1 MFAQYFLFVLN
12 FIHTF
17 AKTKLL
23 MDGIIMAAQLILGLS
38 ILVGVHELGHFLP
51 AKLFKMKV
59 DKFYLF
65 FDAFGR
71 KLFSKKIGETEYGIG
86 WLPLGGY
93 VKISGMIDESLDL
106 ETMKQAPKPWEFRSK
121 PAWQR
126 LIVMIG
132 GVSVN
137 VIVGILIF
145 IGITFFVGE
154 SYLPASEAKFGI
166 VAHELAQKIGLQTG
180 DKIIKVNGKEVN
192 AFNDIYSPDA
202 FLESNSSYTVD
213 RNGEII
219 NISIPNNFVDNFSRR
234 KSQAQFIDPIVPFKV
249 GKVLPSTP
257 AELAGLQT
265 GDLILKVDTIKIQ
278 FFHEL
283 QAALLAYKS
292 KPIDILIDR
301 NGEQKVLTASVDEN
315 GKLGFQVDWLL
326 EYKNQKFG
334 LGESVVKGT
343 AMAFNVV
350 TMQLKGFKKMFSG
363 EIDVSKSLSGP
374 IGIAKE
380 FGGTWDWL
388 RFWTLTGLLS
398 MVLAFMNILPIPAL
412 DGGHVILL
420 TYEIITRRKPSDKF
434 LEITQK
440 IGIAIL
446 GSLMIYSVLNDVIR
460 LF

>member
-1 MFAQYFLFVLN
+1 MN

-137 VIVGILIF
+137 VIVGIMIF

-154 SYLPASEAKFGI
+154 SYLPASEAKYGI

-219 NISIPNNFVDNFSRR
+219 NIPIPNNFVDNFSRR
-234 KSQAQFIDPIVPFKV
+234 KNQAQFIDPVVPFKV
-249 GKVLPSTP
+249 GKVLPNTP
-257 AELAGLQT
+257 AELAGLQS

-283 QAALLAYKS
+283 QVALLAYKS

-334 LGESVVKGT
+334 FGESVVKGT

>member
-1 MFAQYFLFVLN
+1 
-12 FIHTF
+12 
-17 AKTKLL
+17 